1 MVQNSNPEGT
11 ARLPRRI
18 LVGSWL
24 RWLFF
29 SHATYNYERL
39 QGLGFAHAMV
49 PVIRALYTAPQDVAA
64 ALKRHLVFFNSE
76 PQVGAMVP
84 GIVIAMEE
92 ERAAGAD
99 VSDEAINAIK
109 SGLMGPLS
117 GLGDTITQGLIT
129 PVLLALG
136 ISLAS
141 EGSLAGPILYFL
153 LMAATIIPMSYVFW
167 MQGYRWGRAA
177 VQRLLSG
184 GAMQRMSE
192 AAGVLGMSVLGALVA
207 GQVSLSL
214 AANVVVGEQTVSLQS
229 DVLDGILIGLLPL
242 LLTLG
247 IWQLL
252 RVGSSPLT
260 IIGMVFVGGIDGV
273 LLEWLGWAPTTVTW
287 HSLGALALSGA
298 AWWALL
304 GRRAPTWLRAL
315 LLAALWGW
323 MLWWGRWS
331 VTMVAGM
338 ALLAWQMVRASRR
351 VSSESK

>member
-1 MVQNSNPEGT
+1 
-11 ARLPRRI
+11 
-18 LVGSWL
+18 
-24 RWLFF
+24 
-29 SHATYNYERL
+29 
-39 QGLGFAHAMV
+39 MV
-49 PVIRALYTAPQDVAA
+49 PVIRALYKAPGEVSA

-84 GIVIAMEE
+84 GIIIAMEE
-92 ERAAGAD
+92 ERAAGAE
-99 VSDEAINAIK
+99 VSDEAIYSVK

-117 GLGDTITQGLIT
+117 GLGDTISQGLIT

-141 EGSLAGPILYFL
+141 EGNLAGPILYFL
-153 LMAATIIPMSYVFW
+153 LMAAIIIPMSYAFW

-214 AANVVVGEQTVSLQS
+214 AANVVVGQQTVSLQS
-229 DVLDGILIGLLPL
+229 DVLDSILTGLLPL

-252 RVGSSPLT
+252 RMGSSPLT
-260 IIGMVFVGGIDGV
+260 IIAMVFVAGIDGV
-273 LLEWLGWAPTTVTW
+273 LLDWLGWAPTTVTW
-287 HSLGALALSGA
+287 RSLGALALTAGT
-298 AWWALL
+298 WWALL
-304 GRRAPTWLRAL
+304 SRSAPVWLRAL
-315 LLAALWGW
+315 VLAALWGW

-331 VTMVAGM
+331 VTMVAGA
-338 ALLAWQMVRASRR
+338 ALLAWQAARR
-351 VSSESK
+351 ERETAV